1 VEVRRHRGRVL
12 KALAATKNLEFRQ
25 KMIGRQ
31 LQTVTLED
39 RMSGVTSNYL
49 RVQLAAPRTPRDMNE
64 VEIGG
69 LTPNGL
75 AERAALQ
82 ILA

>member
-1 VEVRRHRGRVL
+1 
-12 KALAATKNLEFRQ
+12 
-25 KMIGRQ
+25 
-31 LQTVTLED
+31 VTLED
-39 RMSGVTSNYL
+39 RMSAVTSNYL